1 MDFAYRIPKEA
12 RGRAIVANQE
22 EMNFASDENMLPH
35 LLRELHEKWLK
46 EEAAG
51 CQDPTEANFFQHLP
65 QFIRHLELKTPPE
78 DMLQDP
84 AVHHVLMGL
93 DDSPLQKKAA
103 VKLGYGFLFNLGE
116 DAAGAA
122 ATDVAGAAA
131 TDAASVAERD
141 AAAAAAK
148 KAEQD
153 AIDKAAQEPNP
164 EEPNPE
170 EPGKGKNNPNIPPTT
185 PGIFSKAKKLVEG
198 AIGIAGIAGI
208 AGRAIQG
215 ILGSGS
221 GGAGGG
227 TGLSYNPE
235 GVGGPISSEGTP
247 DAQSVVSKTHY
258 SHSIPDNLI
267 EEERNTME
275 HRASVEDD
283 AGILVYAAKD
293 LRMEQLREQVRA
305 SLEAWANSSNDP
317 QNPES
322 LPQSAFA
329 VWWALYNAATKADD
343 IATLSGILAA
353 VPEMYHT
360 QGVPQVEVPNASGG
374 SDTQTGLAAAPNP
387 MEMNEAKEAQP
398 LAFNP
403 GGSQPEQPGKSPG
416 NLIPGALS
424 SVQRVSAWKI
434 ADMSGMQA
442 NMPAPGIPA
451 GAAPPP
457 VPSVPPT
464 TAETTGAMGDQT
476 NQQITHQMNFLPANP
491 VNSTQVQA
499 PDPNVQQMATGP
511 TGQVFKET
519 SPAGSNVAGFAR
531 SMTSNAK
538 ESNWQIVADIAPPT
552 MPPGMMPPG
561 MMTPQQVLPQQ
572 PTQSTEEQQTT
583 QSTNSGFA
591 GSELTQN
598 PKQTQ
603 QMVNKQQQQPFS
615 TAPNHP
621 ILTTDGQMEAN
632 NPSGARISADTSV
645 IPNKEQPNDMPE
657 NLDEE
662 KTTDPHEVAKIQ
674 DKEGKVIEVGAV
686 YELSN
691 EDYSPELVRV
701 ASIQENGV
709 VVQTLDTGMQF
720 FVTENEQPQF
730 IQKKAS
736 MLSSREQDSLIN
748 ETGTA
753 RNLSDVRLSDSHY
766 EDEYPKFHEKLIEA
780 FDHSRPLSNASLF
793 DDDSL
798 FL

>member
-1 MDFAYRIPKEA
+1 
-12 RGRAIVANQE
+12 
-22 EMNFASDENMLPH
+22 L
-35 LLRELHEKWLK
+35 
-46 EEAAG
+46 
-51 CQDPTEANFFQHLP
+51 T
-65 QFIRHLELKTPPE
+65 
-78 DMLQDP
+78 
-84 AVHHVLMGL
+84 
-93 DDSPLQKKAA
+93 
-103 VKLGYGFLFNLGE
+103 GFGGGV
-116 DAAGAA
+116 GA
-122 ATDVAGAAA
+122 
-131 TDAASVAERD
+131 
-141 AAAAAAK
+141 
-148 KAEQD
+148 
-153 AIDKAAQEPNP
+153 
-164 EEPNPE
+164 
-170 EPGKGKNNPNIPPTT
+170 
-185 PGIFSKAKKLVEG
+185 
-198 AIGIAGIAGI
+198 
-208 AGRAIQG
+208 
-215 ILGSGS
+215 
-221 GGAGGG
+221 GGAGDGG
-227 TGLSYNPE
+227 INYNPE
-235 GVGGPISSEGTP
+235 SGPISTGSERT
-247 DAQSVVSKTHY
+247 AQTHY
-258 SHSIPDNLI
+258 SRLIPDNLI
-267 EEERNTME
+267 EEERNTM

-322 LPQSAFA
+322 LPQGAFA

-360 QGVPQVEVPNASGG
+360 QGVPQVEVPNNSGG

-398 LAFNP
+398 LTFNP

-424 SVQRVSAWKI
+424 SVQHIGAWKI

-451 GAAPPP
+451 GAAPP

-511 TGQVFKET
+511 AGQLLKGT
-519 SPAGSNVAGFAR
+519 SPAGSNVSGFAR

-538 ESNWQIVADIAPPT
+538 ESNWQIIADIAPPP
-552 MPPGMMPPG
+552 MPGGMMLPGMMA
-561 MMTPQQVLPQQ
+561 PQQVLPQQ
-572 PTQSTEEQQTT
+572 PTQSTQEQQTT

-591 GSELTQN
+591 GSELKQN
-598 PKQTQ
+598 PQQTQ

-615 TAPNHP
+615 TAPNRP
-621 ILTTDGQMEAN
+621 ILTTDGQMEGN

-645 IPNKEQPNDMPE
+645 IPNKEQPDNMPE
-657 NLDEE
+657 TLDEE
-662 KTTDPHEVAKIQ
+662 KTIDPHEVAKIQ
-674 DKEGKVIEVGAV
+674 DKEGKAIEVGAV

-709 VVQTLDTGMQF
+709 VIQTLDTGMQF

-753 RNLSDVRLSDSHY
+753 RNLSDIRLSDSHY

>member
-12 RGRAIVANQE
+12 RGRAIIANDQD
-22 EMNFASDENMLPH
+22 MDFAKDEDMIPH
-35 LLRELHEKWLK
+35 ILRGLHEKWLK

-51 CQDPTEANFFQHLP
+51 CQDPIEANFFQHLP

-84 AVHHVLMGL
+84 AVRHVLMGL

-103 VKLGYGFLFNLGE
+103 VKLG
-116 DAAGAA
+116 GAA
-122 ATDVAGAAA
+122 AEAVLPFLEALAPAAEAVAPAAEAAA
-131 TDAASVAERD
+131 TDAESVAANDE
-141 AAAAAAK
+141 AAAAAK

-153 AIDKAAQEPNP
+153 AIDKAPPKEP
-164 EEPNPE
+164 E
-170 EPGKGKNNPNIPPTT
+170 KGK
-185 PGIFSKAKKLVEG
+185 PGIFSKAKTLVEG
-198 AIGIAGIAGI
+198 ALGGAGIAGM
-208 AGRAIQG
+208 AGHAIQG
-215 ILGSGS
+215 ILGGGGG
-221 GGAGGG
+221 GGAVS
-227 TGLSYNPE
+227 GLNVDQQGE
-235 GVGGPISSEGTP
+235 GIISSEGTGNTL
-247 DAQSVVSKTHY
+247 QSLGKVYY
-258 SHSIPDNLI
+258 SDPFLDNLI
-267 EEERNTME
+267 EEERTTM

-360 QGVPQVEVPNASGG
+360 QGVPQIEVPNASGG

-403 GGSQPEQPGKSPG
+403 GGSQPEQPGQSPG

-451 GAAPPP
+451 GAAPP

-464 TAETTGAMGDQT
+464 TAETTGVAGDQT
-476 NQQITHQMNFLPANP
+476 NQAITHQMNYLPANP

-499 PDPNVQQMATGP
+499 PDPNVQQTTTGP
-511 TGQVFKET
+511 TGQMVKGT
-519 SPAGSNVAGFAR
+519 SPSGSNVAGFAR
-531 SMTSNAK
+531 SMTAS
-538 ESNWQIVADIAPPT
+538 SNWKIVAAG
-552 MPPGMMPPG
+552 MPMGMPGAMLGGMNPAMMANMQGQPG
-561 MMTPQQVLPQQ
+561 QPQQ
-572 PTQSTEEQQTT
+572 PDQSVAEQTQN
-583 QSTNSGFA
+583 QSTNQGFA
-591 GSELTQN
+591 GSEL
-598 PKQTQ
+598 KQGQ
-603 QMVNKQQQQPFS
+603 PPHVVNTQQQPSFATS
-615 TAPNHP
+615 QQARP
-621 ILTTDGQMEAN
+621 ITTMDGQPEASS
-632 NPSGARISADTSV
+632 PSAQRISADTSV
-645 IPNKEQPNDMPE
+645 IPNKEQPNEMPE
-657 NLDEE
+657 SIDEE
-662 KTTDPHEVAKIQ
+662 KTTDPHEIAKIK

-701 ASIQENGV
+701 ASVQENGV
-709 VVQTLDTGMQF
+709 VVQTLDTGIQF